1 MVYLRFLIEN
11 RLFLLAGFL
20 LTFTSSFGQTYFIS
34 LFAGEIKGSFSL
46 SDGQWGGIYTIGT
59 TLSAVTMIWAG
70 TLTDRFRVRQLSLAV
85 MLMLALACVAMAM
98 VPNGFLLVFV
108 IYALRLMGQGMLSQL
123 GAVAMSRWFIAA
135 RGRALSISSMGFAI
149 GQAVLPVVFVGLLIT
164 TDWRN
169 LWLVAAVSI
178 ILLIPVM
185 QMLLRQERTP
195 QSMARDSQSLG
206 MGGVH
211 WTRPQMLRH
220 PLFYILIPLVM
231 GPATWGTALFFQQV
245 HLTEVKGWTLVSF
258 VALMPIYTVSSIAFT
273 FITGWAVDR
282 FGVKWVLPFQMV
294 PFGISFLVL
303 AYADTIFTAGVGL
316 VIFGVGQ
323 GAQGTAT
330 SAFWA
335 VFYGTRNLGAI
346 KAAAAALMVFGS
358 AIGPGVTGALIDY
371 GVNFPD
377 QMIPI
382 AAFYFIG
389 ALMAGLGIL
398 RYQRDLPVAAEVDVV
413 GTAAAVADVR
423 LRDLKDD

>member
-1 MVYLRFLIEN
+1 MGYLRFLIDN

-34 LFAGEIKGSFSL
+34 LFAGEIKGTFGL
-46 SDGQWGGIYTIGT
+46 SDGGWGGIYTIGT

-85 MLMLALACVAMAM
+85 MALLALASVAMAL
-98 VPNGFLLVFV
+98 VPNGFLLIFV

-123 GAVAMSRWFIAA
+123 GAVAMSRWFIAT
-135 RGRALSISSMGFAI
+135 RGRALSLSSMGFAV
-149 GQAVLPVVFVGLLIT
+149 GQAVLPVVFVGLLLT

-169 LWLVAAVSI
+169 LWLLAAVCV
-178 ILLIPVM
+178 LVVIPAM
-185 QMLLRQERTP
+185 QILLRQERTP
-195 QSMARDSQSLG
+195 QAMAGDTQSLG
-206 MGGVH
+206 MGGHH
-211 WTRPQMLRH
+211 WTRIEMLRH
-220 PLFYILIPLVM
+220 PLFYILVPLVL
-231 GPATWGTALFFQQV
+231 GPSTWGTALFFQQV
-245 HLTEVKGWTLVSF
+245 HLTEVKGWSLVSY
-258 VALMPIYTVSSIAFT
+258 VALMPAFTVSSIAFT
-273 FITGWAVDR
+273 FITGWAIDR
-282 FGVKWVLPFQMV
+282 FGVKWIVPFQMV

-303 AYADTIFTAGVGL
+303 AFADTIFMAGVGL

-323 GAQGTAT
+323 GMQGTAT
-330 SAFWA
+330 SALWA

-371 GVNFPD
+371 GVDFPD

-382 AAFYFIG
+382 AFFYFGG

-398 RYQRDLPVAAEVDVV
+398 RYQRDLPV
-413 GTAAAVADVR
+413 TA
-423 LRDLKDD
+423 